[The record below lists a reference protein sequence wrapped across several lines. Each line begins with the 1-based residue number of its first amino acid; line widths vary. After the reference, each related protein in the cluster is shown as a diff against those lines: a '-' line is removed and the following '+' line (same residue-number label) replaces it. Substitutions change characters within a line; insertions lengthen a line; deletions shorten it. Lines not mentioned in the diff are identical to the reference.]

1 MPHATRRQTPCQ
13 ILSPRDALLALL
25 FSDRRLRKYPFSRS
39 EKIAWRFL
47 MLLMGPGAL
56 LALYS
61 LYDWPAKEL
70 CPACGKM
77 RVVNRENC
85 EFCGAPFTPPAPT
98 GKEIFEKDEAGRM
111 KCEG

>member
-111 KCEG
+111 